1 MQKSTSSS
9 DKEFNLGDI
18 TTYQAGVVQSTAFR
32 VINKITTDLL
42 KEHNLSTMQWF
53 IIGTIYDAGGNGI
66 SITDLAKKLDTG
78 VSFLT
83 NSINVLEL
91 KGMVVRK
98 EHLKDSRVR
107 LVQLK
112 PAYKAE
118 CLIIEEKMRQKLRAK
133 LYDRITPEDLRIYIK
148 VLNQLATLE
157 KPNNK

>member
-1 MQKSTSSS
+1 MQKSISNDGEVPELSQI
-9 DKEFNLGDI
+9 K
-18 TTYQAGVVQSTAFR
+18 TYQAGVVQSTAFR

-53 IIGTIYDAGGNGI
+53 IIGTIYDAGANGI
-66 SITDLAKKLDTG
+66 SITDLANKLDTG

-91 KGMVVRK
+91 KDMVLRK
-98 EHLKDSRVR
+98 EHHKDSRVR

-112 PAYKAE
+112 PAFKSE
-118 CLIIEEKMRQKLRAK
+118 CLLIEEKLRQKMRSA

-148 VLNQLATLE
+148 VLNQLASLE
-157 KPNNK
+157 KAQPN